1 MRIARIAVAL
11 TLVVGLSTPALA
23 GDLAAS
29 IAKAAQQQQQTPSEH
44 KSRGYFWAGTL
55 LFAGGMGAAFYG
67 YLHNEHTGYPEFGE
81 AEATNVKLG
90 TAGIVTA
97 FVGGTVLFLGQR
109 RARRSPT
116 LTFGP
121 GQMTITKHVTW

>member
-29 IAKAAQQQQQTPSEH
+29 IAKAAQQQTQSER
-44 KSRGYFWAGTL
+44 KPMPKGYLWGGTL
-55 LFAGGMGAAFYG
+55 LFAGGIGAAFYG

-90 TAGIVTA
+90 SAGIVAA
-97 FVGGTVLFLGQR
+97 FVGGTILFLGQH

-121 GQMTITKHVTW
+121 GGLKVSKQLTW

>member
-1 MRIARIAVAL
+1 MRILRIAVVSL
-11 TLVVGLSTPALA
+11 LVVGLSTSALA
-23 GDLAAS
+23 GDLAAG
-29 IAKAAQQQQQTPSEH
+29 IAKAAQQQTQSQ
-44 KSRGYFWAGTL
+44 RGSVPKGYLWAGTL
-55 LFAGGMGAAFYG
+55 LFAGGMAAAFYG

-121 GQMTITKHVTW
+121 GRVTVSKKVTW